1 MELSV
6 PKIWPLGPICPSPGR
21 IINLFG
27 RFILGRFFYLLSQ
40 GEEEMSE
47 SAPNF
52 NLGSMS
58 DLGCISC
65 LLMGYLLPA
74 RNNFFEDILIGGLEN
89 RTLLK
94 RQTDAAPP
102 KTMLTPKMMK

>member
-1 MELSV
+1 MELAV

-21 IINLFG
+21 LINFFRYTYLMEV
-27 RFILGRFFYLLSQ
+27 FFYLLSQ

-58 DLGCISC
+58 DLGCMSC
-65 LLMGYLLPA
+65 L
-74 RNNFFEDILIGGLEN
+74 
-89 RTLLK
+89 
-94 RQTDAAPP
+94 
-102 KTMLTPKMMK
+102 

>member
-1 MELSV
+1 
-6 PKIWPLGPICPSPGR
+6 
-21 IINLFG
+21 
-27 RFILGRFFYLLSQ
+27 
-40 GEEEMSE
+40 MSE

-58 DLGCISC
+58 DLGCIS
-65 LLMGYLLPA
+65 LMRYLLPA
-74 RNNFFEDILIGGLEN
+74 RNNFFEDILIGRLRNFVLEN